1 MITRMI
7 NAIGKDD
14 QKEGQGEEKPYLWM
28 IARDVASENLRK
40 ERCTEEKFAESLGV
54 E

>member
-1 MITRMI
+1 MI

-28 IARDVASENLRK
+28 IARDWEAENLK
-40 ERCTEEKFAESLGV
+40 KDGCAEEKFAESLGV